1 MKYDFDT
8 LVDRSGTN
16 SSKWNTKDE
25 LPMWVA
31 DMDFKAAPEILLALQ
46 KRLDNGV
53 FGYTNVPDE
62 WREAIINWWYRR
74 HNIKFEPNWLIF
86 CNGVIPAI
94 SSAIR
99 KFTSVGDKIIIQ
111 SPVYHVFYRSIENNG
126 RVVLTNELKY
136 DGIEYDID
144 FIDLEAKLSDP
155 FTTMLILC
163 NPHNPVGKI
172 WSKEKLEKIGELCHK
187 YGVLVISDEIHCDIT
202 EPNKNYVPFMSVNE
216 ICKNICI
223 ACISPT
229 KAFNIA
235 GLQSSCVVVANE
247 KLRAKMAKAI
257 NDDEIGEG
265 NVFAYI
271 AAIAAFNDSE
281 AWLDEMREY
290 ISQNRKIVDEFLKN
304 ELPQIKLVNQ
314 DSTYLLWLDCSEI
327 CDDVSKLH
335 KFLRSKAK
343 LWLNDGNVYR
353 GAQRCF
359 LRLNIAT
366 QKQRLMEGLRRL
378 KNGVL
383 AYDENKN
390 KIFTKD

>member
-1 MKYDFDT
+1 
-8 LVDRSGTN
+8 
-16 SSKWNTKDE
+16 
-25 LPMWVA
+25 
-31 DMDFKAAPEILLALQ
+31 
-46 KRLDNGV
+46 
-53 FGYTNVPDE
+53 
-62 WREAIINWWYRR
+62 
-74 HNIKFEPNWLIF
+74 
-86 CNGVIPAI
+86 
-94 SSAIR
+94 
-99 KFTSVGDKIIIQ
+99 
-111 SPVYHVFYRSIENNG
+111 
-126 RVVLTNELKY
+126 
-136 DGIEYDID
+136 
-144 FIDLEAKLSDP
+144 
-155 FTTMLILC
+155 MLILC